1 MKTSRLS
8 ETSSLQSLRDSS
20 IQLQLDTG
28 ENVFMFKIKVKMF
41 KTVFLSFYWM
51 QPTSEEEV

>member
-28 ENVFMFKIKVKMF
+28 ENVFMFKIKIEMF

>member
-1 MKTSRLS
+1 MKTSSLS
-8 ETSSLQSLRDSS
+8 ETLSLQSLRDSS

-28 ENVFMFKIKVKMF
+28 ENMFTFKIKIEMF
-41 KTVFLSFYWM
+41 KTFLSFYWM

>member
-1 MKTSRLS
+1 MKTSSLS
-8 ETSSLQSLRDSS
+8 ETLSLQSLRDLS

-28 ENVFMFKIKVKMF
+28 ENVFMFKIKIEMF